1 MSKNKPPKKKVVVTT
16 TNKQKEADQNQ
27 KTPAAKGKRK
37 VKPTQS
43 TRGSERKT
51 PATAPQELIF
61 GRQNYLYMGL
71 GILLIVIGMLLMS
84 GGSMPS
90 PDVWDEGRIYGFRRT
105 VLAPI
110 LILAGLGVE
119 IYAIFKK

>member
-16 TNKQKEADQNQ
+16 TNKKKESTTHK
-27 KTPAAKGKRK
+27 KTVSPKGNKK
-37 VKPTQS
+37 VKPTVSSRSKSKPSSQP
-43 TRGSERKT
+43 T
-51 PATAPQELIF
+51 QELIF
-61 GRQNYLYMGL
+61 NRQNYMIMGL

-84 GGSMPS
+84 GGAMPS

-110 LILAGLGVE
+110 FILTGLGVE
-119 IYAIFKK
+119 IHAIFRK